1 MWEVYPG
8 PGVNQPWNQVIFP
21 SADSNWEIFGGL
33 TAARLKAIPAVGRA
47 LALICGMAAQM
58 PIEDMRGD
66 VMLPRPRLLDAPDPT
81 RPRSW
86 FVSQEIEDYLV
97 HGNAVCL
104 VTARDAEGWPAA
116 ATWVP
121 AQWVMVTQQPDGRV
135 DYWVHGRQL
144 NTADVVHVR
153 RGADPFNPV
162 RGIGVLE
169 QYTLPLRLQVEQ
181 DAYQRTVLK
190 EAAVPSVAVIAPN
203 PELSQTEADEAAK
216 SWVEKYS
223 GAQRR
228 PAILPAGTV
237 VTPLSWSPNDA
248 QMVEAREAA
257 LKDAANMLN
266 IDGYWVGAGSGS
278 YTYKSPGPMYLN
290 LLRQTVGPILADFE
304 GAWSQAWLPRGR
316 RVTFFRREVLADDM
330 STAVAWVSKAIASK
344 IITQSE
350 GRVLLGF
357 SADVPAELKPQ
368 PIPAALAAAA
378 SAPDEQNNDDQDD
391 ETEETAA

>member
-1 MWEVYPG
+1 MS
-8 PGVNQPWNQVIFP
+8 QPWNHVIFP
-21 SADSNWEIFGGL
+21 SAGSNWDVYGGM

-47 LALICGMAAQM
+47 LALIGGMSAQM
-58 PIEDMRGD
+58 PLEDMRGD
-66 VMLPRPRLLDAPDPT
+66 TILPRPRLLDAPDPD

-86 FVSQEIEDYLV
+86 FVGLQVEDYLV

-116 ATWVP
+116 VVWVP
-121 AQWVMVTQQPDGRV
+121 AQWVLVTQQPDGRV
-135 DYWVHGRQL
+135 DYWVNGQHL

-169 QYTLPLRLQVEQ
+169 QYMLPLRLINEQ
-181 DAYQRTVLK
+181 DTYQRTILR

-203 PELSQTEADEAAK
+203 PDLDQDEADKAAER
-216 SWVEKYS
+216 WVEKYS
-223 GAQRR
+223 GPVRR

-248 QMVEAREAA
+248 QMVQAREAS

-266 IDGYWVGAGSGS
+266 IDGYWVGAGAGS

-290 LLRQTVGPILADFE
+290 LLRQTVSPILADFE

-330 STAVAWVSKAIASK
+330 STAVAWVSKAITAK

-357 SADVPAELKPQ
+357 SADVPDELKPK
-368 PIPAALAAAA
+368 PVPAALAGAAPATTEATDDDVPDDEKEAAA
-378 SAPDEQNNDDQDD
+378 
-391 ETEETAA
+391 